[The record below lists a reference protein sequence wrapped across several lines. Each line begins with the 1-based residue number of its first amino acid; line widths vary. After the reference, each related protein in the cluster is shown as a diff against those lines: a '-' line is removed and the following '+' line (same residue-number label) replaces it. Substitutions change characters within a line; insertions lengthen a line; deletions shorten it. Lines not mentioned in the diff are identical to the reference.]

1 MNAAGIV
8 MIAPGLSVL
17 AVKSTAVD
25 AAIDFARAALCVAVS
40 GLGIA
45 APAQA
50 QAASRAPASA
60 ATGYPEKPI
69 RFVLGFPA
77 GGGSDILARVI
88 GQKLADAWGQQ
99 VVIDNRPGA
108 GGNIVAEIAARSAPD
123 GYTIYMGTSSS
134 HAINVSLY
142 KKLGYDPE
150 KDFAPVSLISSAQ
163 NILVVH
169 PSVPAKSVREL
180 IAFAKQRPG
189 ELSYASTGIGTAA
202 HLGAELFKTM
212 AGVDIVHVPY
222 KGPAAVTDVIS
233 GQVHLT
239 FGRIA
244 VVLPHVKSGRLRAL
258 AVTGAKRSALLPDL
272 PTVAEA
278 GLPGFAVNPWFGVL
292 APAGTPA
299 AIIDKLNA
307 GITTILN
314 DPAVRER
321 LSSEDFEPITST
333 PDQFA
338 SHIRAETAKWAKI
351 IRMAGIRAD

>member
-1 MNAAGIV
+1 MNAV
-8 MIAPGLSVL
+8 MGL
-17 AVKSTAVD
+17 
-25 AAIDFARAALCVAVS
+25 ARAVLCITAS
-40 GLGIA
+40 GLGVA

-50 QAASRAPASA
+50 QVVPRASAPA

-69 RFVLGFPA
+69 RFILGFPA

-108 GGNIVAEIAARSAPD
+108 GGNIAAEIAARSAPD

-142 KKLGYDPE
+142 RKLGYDPE
-150 KDFAPVSLISSAQ
+150 KDFAPVSLIASAQ

-169 PSVPAKSVREL
+169 PSVPAKSVREF

-189 ELSYASTGIGTAA
+189 QLSYASTGIGTAA
-202 HLGAELFKTM
+202 HLAAELFKNM

-258 AVTGAKRSALLPDL
+258 AVTGARRSVLLPDL
-272 PTVAEA
+272 STVAES
-278 GLPGFAVNPWFGVL
+278 GLPGFEVSPWFGVL
-292 APAGTPA
+292 VPTGTPSP
-299 AIIDKLNA
+299 IITKLNA
-307 GITTILN
+307 GITGILK
-314 DPAVRER
+314 DPGVRER
-321 LSSEDFEPITST
+321 LAGEDFEPVIST
-333 PDQFA
+333 PEQFA
-338 SHIRAETAKWAKI
+338 SHIRAETMKWAKV
-351 IRMAGIRAD
+351 IRAAGITAD